1 MPIELRVQA
10 SGRESVGQCSR
21 CSNRCS
27 TKKKGP
33 SSGPFCCVGRLGGLD
48 LVKSMKSVNIH
59 EAKTHLS
66 RLVERVQAGEEILI
80 AKARHPAAPL
90 VPLQGPPKP
99 GNI

>member
-66 RLVERVQAGEEILI
+66 RLVERVQAGGEVINP
-80 AKARHPAAPL
+80 KTGQPAAPL
-90 VPLQGPPKP
+90 RPNQGGRKP
-99 GNI
+99 